1 MAASKPVPRRAFLAI
16 ATVFGVSSTLQSF
29 GLAWLRQGEAMPGML
44 LHLLAAN
51 MLYWYVPALL
61 APGIM
66 AFAERLRQR
75 GVPWKRQALVH
86 TAVALG
92 FSVAHTA
99 TMAVT
104 KVALMPDEPRP
115 VWWKFFL
122 GDYLWQLDWLV
133 MTYLFIIGVSH
144 ALAYRRESEA
154 AAVNGA
160 QLETRLVQ
168 AQLQSLQ
175 RQLHPHFLFNTLN
188 TISGLIHSDPN
199 AADRM
204 IDRLGDL
211 LRMTLHVS
219 GCQAVP
225 LKEELELLQKYVD
238 IEQTRFGDRLTVD
251 MHIDPETLDAQ
262 VPQLLLQPLV
272 ENAIRHGVA
281 PNSRPGWISIHA
293 SRRGDDLTIE
303 VRDSGNGL
311 PPERLVALNRGVGL
325 DNTRARLE
333 HMYRSRFR
341 FVFTNLKD
349 GFCVTVGIPFQDG
362 PLEDQTEQV
371 STSAA

>member
-1 MAASKPVPRRAFLAI
+1 MRSPQAVPRRAFLAI

-29 GLAWLRQGEAMPGML
+29 GLAWLRQGQAMPAML
-44 LHLLAAN
+44 PQLFAAN

-61 APGIM
+61 APAIM
-66 AFAERLRQR
+66 DFAERLRQR

-99 TMAVT
+99 SMAVT
-104 KVALMPDEPRP
+104 KVVLMPNEPRP

-154 AAVNGA
+154 SAVNTA

-188 TISGLIHSDPN
+188 TISGLIHTDPN
-199 AADRM
+199 AADQM

-211 LRMTLHVS
+211 LRMTLHS
-219 GCQAVP
+219 SACQAVP
-225 LKEELELLQKYVD
+225 LKDELELLQKYVD
-238 IEQTRFGDRLTVD
+238 IEQTRFGDRLTAR
-251 MHIDPETLDAQ
+251 MHIEPETLDAQ

-281 PNSRPGWISIHA
+281 PNSRPGWIAIHA
-293 SRRGDDLTIE
+293 ERIGDDLSIE

-325 DNTRARLE
+325 ENTRARLE
-333 HMYRSRFR
+333 HMYPSSFR
-341 FVFTNLKD
+341 FGFTNLKE
-349 GFCVTVGIPFQDG
+349 GFCVTVRIPFQIA
-362 PLEDQTEQV
+362 PLEDQTGRMN
-371 STSAA
+371 TSAA

>member
-1 MAASKPVPRRAFLAI
+1 
-16 ATVFGVSSTLQSF
+16 
-29 GLAWLRQGEAMPGML
+29 
-44 LHLLAAN
+44 
-51 MLYWYVPALL
+51 
-61 APGIM
+61 
-66 AFAERLRQR
+66 
-75 GVPWKRQALVH
+75 
-86 TAVALG
+86 
-92 FSVAHTA
+92 
-99 TMAVT
+99 
-104 KVALMPDEPRP
+104 
-115 VWWKFFL
+115 
-122 GDYLWQLDWLV
+122 
-133 MTYLFIIGVSH
+133 
-144 ALAYRRESEA
+144 
-154 AAVNGA
+154 
-160 QLETRLVQ
+160 
-168 AQLQSLQ
+168 
-175 RQLHPHFLFNTLN
+175 
-188 TISGLIHSDPN
+188 
-199 AADRM
+199 M

-281 PNSRPGWISIHA
+281 PNSRPGWIAIHA
-293 SRRGDDLTIE
+293 SRKGDDLTIE

-349 GFCVTVGIPFQDG
+349 GFCVTVGIPFQEG
-362 PLEDQTEQV
+362 PLEDQSERV
-371 STSAA
+371 SSSAA